1 MKKDGNSAESCVG
14 GKKDEYPDVIHEYWS
29 KVLLQLLV

>member
-1 MKKDGNSAESCVG
+1 MGTPLRVVWG